1 MNKKLY
7 NLLLLSAALL
17 FASSC
22 NNNSEEP
29 APIPEPPMICP
40 SDSLVMVDF
49 YHSMKGDEWERPWDL
64 TNPKTWHGITGM
76 WNEEK
81 QYYEIY
87 RMDITKDICGSNGA
101 KLPESIGRLKKL
113 THLIIGDCHGL
124 TGNIPESLYD
134 CPLETL
140 DITFC
145 PGLQGPLSHRIGDLS
160 NTLKHLCISAN
171 RSFSSELSK
180 ELGKCTKLLYINLSA
195 NKFYGKIPIELKNC
209 RREMFLNQNQ
219 FSELDWEWF
228 IDEDILIFPDMRNN
242 NFSGEIPTEVT
253 ESKHWKKRR
262 NYIYP
267 FNEGYGFANVE
278 DYS

>member
-81 QYYEIY
+81 QYYE
-87 RMDITKDICGSNGA
+87 
-101 KLPESIGRLKKL
+101 
-113 THLIIGDCHGL
+113 
-124 TGNIPESLYD
+124 LY
-134 CPLETL
+134 ET
-140 DITFC
+140 TMN
-145 PGLQGPLSHRIGDLS
+145 P
-160 NTLKHLCISAN
+160 AN
-171 RSFSSELSK
+171 RHLVQLTTEDMEATMQLYHD
-180 ELGKCTKLLYINLSA
+180 LMGKQPSL
-195 NKFYGKIPIELKNC
+195 
-209 RREMFLNQNQ
+209 RREFIMNNKL
-219 FSELDWEWF
+219 SSVKGDDDLYEDGDF
-228 IDEDILIFPDMRNN
+228 IDE
-242 NFSGEIPTEVT
+242 
-253 ESKHWKKRR
+253 
-262 NYIYP
+262 
-267 FNEGYGFANVE
+267 
-278 DYS
+278 